1 MRHVAMRLV
10 YMQLECLLR
19 DRMLSRKKKLRDI
32 NATLATHDFRDF
44 FFPHQLAFWLIFQPR
59 LKCNYGPFWHFSYST
74 LLTAWEFSEF
84 VVRNCKIL
92 VQLSALF
99 RKISSP
105 LEHFTISNCCN
116 ILIFGSSWLS
126 IPAIFRLKVAEKFS
140 WLSWNSLSGTFSLTY
155 LKPIS

>member
-1 MRHVAMRLV
+1 MKLV
-10 YMQLECLLR
+10 YIQLECLLR
-19 DRMLSRKKKLRDI
+19 DRMLSRKKKSRDI
-32 NATLATHDFRDF
+32 NATFATHDFRDF
-44 FFPHQLAFWLIFQPR
+44 FFPHQLTFWLIFQPH
-59 LKCNYGPFWHFSYST
+59 LKCNYGPFWRFSYPT
-74 LLTAWEFSEF
+74 LFTAWEFFEF

-92 VQLSALF
+92 VQLNALF

-105 LEHFTISNCCN
+105 LKHFTISHCCN

-126 IPAIFRLKVAEKFS
+126 IPAIFRLKAAEKCL